1 MTATISAFG
10 DVLLEDAKLFA
21 ALYKAA
27 EVFKAYQVK
36 ILKCWDVGAE
46 APNMGMAG
54 FTKLVY
60 TFASKHGRWDIM
72 SIEDKRQLF
81 AYILRKVSN
90 APVEDPEMNDDQLID
105 EFVLTLTN
113 ERDVY
118 EGVSRELESALKR
131 GYTEAEIRRNAA
143 SGTLGNVRLGVACDI
158 IGCKASATKQGKTDW
173 NRSLRV
179 REAVRKQVIEHVLDS
194 IVESFPYKK
203 EKADVTDVPD
213 KQHPA
218 VNVALAA
225 PGVREKLKAHL
236 LAFPKTDWR
245 GVCAKWAARQNS
257 SLKFCEMESIFSML
271 RAHLE
276 SHFTDIRV
284 GAAHVISAVL
294 DEIEK
299 EKAAKPK
306 IPTVFTAWTPTKDSM
321 PNLPD
326 GTLVEAVMRSN
337 PSRVYGPT
345 NYRTLRWDL
354 LDGKPM
360 ESDIVGYRVFVDNSE
375 RIPVQTENGWIS
387 NIGVAPVLPPDTKV
401 EYRMRSYDTSGR
413 TYVDPIKL
421 LRWTIQNNAADVLW
435 WRPVKP
441 VQLHD
446 THPVFNTID
455 DLIFSPVGKN
465 TMLDQYARLFTDAE
479 LAASVMPTINLTRNN
494 TLNNT
499 KENTMS
505 INKTIKIETRTVLVS
520 ENIDRDIAK
529 MSNDDLIAWIEI
541 VRGNADALRSK
552 NIDSAKIKAKVAELE
567 AVEKQLIEVLDA
579 R

>member
-1 MTATISAFG
+1 MTATTSSFG
-10 DVLLEDAKLFA
+10 DELL
-21 ALYKAA
+21 
-27 EVFKAYQVK
+27 
-36 ILKCWDVGAE
+36 
-46 APNMGMAG
+46 N
-54 FTKLVY
+54 
-60 TFASKHGRWDIM
+60 
-72 SIEDKRQLF
+72 
-81 AYILRKVSN
+81 
-90 APVEDPEMNDDQLID
+90 
-105 EFVLTLTN
+105 
-113 ERDVY
+113 
-118 EGVSRELESALKR
+118 
-131 GYTEAEIRRNAA
+131 
-143 SGTLGNVRLGVACDI
+143 
-158 IGCKASATKQGKTDW
+158 
-173 NRSLRV
+173 
-179 REAVRKQVIEHVLDS
+179 
-194 IVESFPYKK
+194 
-203 EKADVTDVPD
+203 

-284 GAAHVISAVL
+284 GAAHVVSAVL
-294 DEIEK
+294 GEIEK
-299 EKAAKPK
+299 EEAAKPK
-306 IPTVFTAWTPTKDSM
+306 IPTGFTAWTPTKDSM

-326 GTLVEAVMRSN
+326 GTLVEVVMRSN
-337 PSRVYGPT
+337 PSSVYGPT
-345 NYRTLRWDL
+345 NYRTLRWEL
-354 LDGKPM
+354 LDSKPM
-360 ESDIVGYRVFVDNSE
+360 EADIVGYRVLVGNSE

-421 LRWTIQNNAADVLW
+421 LRWAIQNNAADILW

-465 TMLDQYARLFTDAE
+465 TMLDQYVKLISDSE
-479 LAASVMPTINLTRNN
+479 LIKFMQGPIVCNN

-499 KENTMS
+499 KENTM
-505 INKTIKIETRTVLVS
+505 NLKTTGISFETRKFVTINGETFDVAKLEESSLIGLIERV
-520 ENIDRDIAK
+520 RDT
-529 MSNDDLIAWIEI
+529 
-541 VRGNADALRSK
+541 RDALAKK
-552 NIDSAKIKAKVAELE
+552 NIESTKIKAKIEELDLGIKE
-567 AVEKQLIEVLDA
+567 LITELDA